1 MQTNF
6 HFLQKEFSDIYKEIV
21 EAEKH
26 TFTAPRY
33 AALLCRSTLEKA
45 FFWLYQNDE
54 DLELPYDTKLGALLH
69 NDSFKAIL
77 KPSMLM
83 ELDIVRL
90 YGNNAAHGKNI
101 KALEALQAL
110 KNSFR
115 FLSWLSKYY
124 SQENPE
130 IADFDERHI
139 PYGDVADKTKKELQ
153 ALTEKFDKEREQ
165 ANKLA
170 KKQAVLA
177 EENEKLKQQ
186 LEPIEASCCNSAA
199 IYNYPELHFDY
210 VRPGIMLY
218 GSSPFADI
226 SAKTLG
232 LQPVMRFKSRVMAI
246 QELSANESVGYG
258 STYITTRPT
267 RLGIVAVGYGDGYPR
282 ALTAGAFVSI
292 NGQAA
297 PVLGRVSMDLMAVD
311 LTDLAET
318 IQIGQLVELWG
329 NYPEV
334 DQLAQYNQT
343 IGYELLCRLSARPE
357 RRIID

>member
-45 FFWLYQNDE
+45 IFWLYQNDE

-101 KALEALQAL
+101 RALEALQAL

-153 ALTEKFDKEREQ
+153 ALTEQFDKEREL

-170 KKQAVLA
+170 KKQAL
-177 EENEKLKQQ
+177 L
-186 LEPIEASCCNSAA
+186 
-199 IYNYPELHFDY
+199 
-210 VRPGIMLY
+210 
-218 GSSPFADI
+218 
-226 SAKTLG
+226 
-232 LQPVMRFKSRVMAI
+232 
-246 QELSANESVGYG
+246 
-258 STYITTRPT
+258 
-267 RLGIVAVGYGDGYPR
+267 AVG
-282 ALTAGAFVSI
+282 
-292 NGQAA
+292 
-297 PVLGRVSMDLMAVD
+297 
-311 LTDLAET
+311 
-318 IQIGQLVELWG
+318 G
-329 NYPEV
+329 NH
-334 DQLAQYNQT
+334 
-343 IGYELLCRLSARPE
+343 
-357 RRIID
+357 